1 LSYVSFVQQLGSIFS
16 LNAKAFTEPI
26 REGETL
32 MNAVNLV
39 RKNFLGAV
47 TVFAVAILLCSSV
60 QVSGKTPAQQA
71 APKPLIITTTSLPD
85 ATVGV
90 AYKATIYPTGGK
102 FPYEFSG
109 TGLPD
114 GLAFGY
120 ASDTIYGKA
129 TAPGSYDVVITVK
142 DGTKP
147 QQQTATLKTKL
158 VVKAAS

>member
-1 LSYVSFVQQLGSIFS
+1 LSYVSSVQPLGSIS
-16 LNAKAFTEPI
+16 ALNAKAFTQPI

-32 MNAVNLV
+32 MNAVNLAHS
-39 RKNFLGAV
+39 RFLGAAI
-47 TVFAVAILLCSSV
+47 VFAVAILLCTSLSV
-60 QVSGKTPAQQA
+60 AGKAPAQQQT
-71 APKPLIITTTSLPD
+71 PKPLTITTTSLPD

-120 ASDTIYGKA
+120 ASDTIYGMPTK
-129 TAPGSYDVVITVK
+129 PGSYDVVITVK

-147 QQQTATLKTKL
+147 QQQTATLKAKL
-158 VVKAAS
+158 VVKGN